1 MDLGWPLDDTVE
13 IDGQKYKLNL
23 AFDNV
28 LRLIDLM
35 NDRRLNHITQIE
47 TGLKMLIGTDLPEY
61 SITDKEKILYQIFQ
75 MSIGDDV
82 EKNVPVDL
90 EGNPMPQA
98 DEEPKRYFSL
108 KQDAEYIFAAFVKE
122 YGIDL
127 FEMQGKLHWKKF
139 KALLTALLPNC
150 SFREIVEIRAS
161 ELPSGKGMGKR
172 REQLR
177 KLKQIYALKEDEP

>member
-1 MDLGWPLDDTVE
+1 MPMDLGWPLDDTVE

-35 NDRRLNHITQIE
+35 NDRRLNNITQIE

-61 SITDKEKILYQIFQ
+61 SITDKEKILYQIFR

-98 DEEPKRYFSL
+98 
-108 KQDAEYIFAAFVKE
+108 
-122 YGIDL
+122 
-127 FEMQGKLHWKKF
+127 
-139 KALLTALLPNC
+139 
-150 SFREIVEIRAS
+150 
-161 ELPSGKGMGKR
+161 
-172 REQLR
+172 
-177 KLKQIYALKEDEP
+177 